1 MWEDEKTHLY
11 GMFQNQTQMNRRRT
25 EITVI
30 GVLIVGVII
39 YGAAGLIV
47 SATRV
52 ASADRTLNAVV
63 SHQNT
68 LNSTFSDINTQLGQL
83 SSSSAFN
90 PEQAVILVDRSVSN
104 SEVAT
109 KTIEEDDASLASA
122 SAQLGSLRWL
132 TLVGQSSL
140 DREASRIR
148 HARNALG
155 AARTIAD
162 DELQDGHF
170 WHSLYVGLADMTK
183 LLSESYAGNVTD
195 AKTTLDTM
203 KADIESA
210 AQLSSAPGLPKALH
224 DLMLDVQQFVA
235 DFGKQLNAKAAGDD
249 AGAATYQDAINADL
263 QKVSAYDFDK
273 IGGEITAF
281 YKPLIDRFN
290 SEIAAATGS

>member
-1 MWEDEKTHLY
+1 
-11 GMFQNQTQMNRRRT
+11 MFQSQAKMNRRRT

-30 GVLIVGVII
+30 GVLIVGVIV
-39 YGAAGLIV
+39 YGAAGLIA

-52 ASADRTLNAVV
+52 ANAERTVNAVV

-109 KTIEEDDASLASA
+109 KTIEDDDASLASA
-122 SAQLGSLRWL
+122 SSQLGSLRWL

-140 DREASRIR
+140 DREASRIQ

-155 AARTIAD
+155 AARMIAD

-170 WHSLYVGLADMTK
+170 WHSLYVGLADMTRV
-183 LLSESYAGNVTD
+183 LSQSYAGNGTD
-195 AKTTLDTM
+195 AKTTLGIM
-203 KADIESA
+203 KADIDSA
-210 AQLSSAPGLPKALH
+210 AQLSSAPGLPAALH
-224 DLMLDVQQFVA
+224 DLMVDMQRFVT
-235 DFGKQLNAKAAGDD
+235 DFGKQLDAKIAGDD

-263 QKVSAYDFDK
+263 QKISGGYNFDE
-273 IGGEITAF
+273 IGSEITAY
-281 YKPLIDRFN
+281 YKPLLERFN
-290 SEIAAATGS
+290 SEIVAATR